1 MKMWNS
7 IIKTAAI
14 KFMYNSNMGFNAD
27 KYWKARTVAMDC
39 QRNMILR
46 IFALRYVSKINTKF
60 CANIYT
66 ALDTGCQFDSP
77 PVLPH
82 QLNGIFIASTARLGK
97 SVTILQHV
105 TIGGNPSAFDG
116 SAPVSQAAVIGDNVI
131 IGAGAK
137 IIGNVH
143 IGINAVIGA
152 NAVVVTDVP
161 ANYVAVGVPAVCRPK
176 K

>member
-1 MKMWNS
+1 MKMLNS
-7 IIKTAAI
+7 RIITFAV

-27 KYWKARTVAMDC
+27 KYWKTRAVVMDC
-39 QRNMILR
+39 QKNIFLR
-46 IFALRYVSKINTKF
+46 IFALRYVSRINTKF

-66 ALDTGCQFDSP
+66 ALDVGCQFDSP

-97 SVTILQHV
+97 NVTILQQV
-105 TIGGNPSAFDG
+105 TIGGKPSAFDG

-137 IIGNVH
+137 IIGNVR
-143 IGINAVIGA
+143 IGNNSVIGA
-152 NAVVVTDVP
+152 NAVVIKDVQ
-161 ANYVAVGVPAVCRPK
+161 ANCIAVGVPAVCRPK